1 MGFIRE
7 LGGALIVAM
16 LAVTAPQA
24 SAQIPTHASTQT
36 WPTHTILAISPIG
49 AGNAV
54 DIIARVIFDQMSKQL
69 GVPMIVE
76 NRPGG
81 GGLIG
86 FNDVAKAKP
95 DGYTVLL
102 GSSTISSGA
111 VLHKSLPYKPLEDF
125 AAVFPFGFSPS
136 VLVVSPSKDFNSVAD
151 LVAAAK
157 ARPGALNYA
166 SAGIGAASHIAAE
179 RFRVATGINAQHVPF
194 RGPGEAL
201 AEVVAGRV
209 DYYFLPLAAG
219 ISLVQSGKLK
229 ALAVSTPQR
238 SPLMPEVPTIAEAGY
253 PSAEYLFWG
262 GLFVPSKVPPEIVK
276 RLYDEGSKA
285 LDQPVVQ
292 SALTRLGYATRR
304 MTPAEFQAFFVKDF
318 NETVTLAKQVGIQ
331 PGD

>member
-1 MGFIRE
+1 MSFIRAPW
-7 LGGALIVAM
+7 GAL
-16 LAVTAPQA
+16 LAAALAFATSPA
-24 SAQIPTHASTQT
+24 SAQS
-36 WPTHTILAISPIG
+36 WPTRTITAISPIG

-54 DIIARVIFDQMSKQL
+54 DIIARVIFDRMSKQL
-69 GVPMIVE
+69 GVPMIIE

-95 DGYTVLL
+95 DGYTLLL
-102 GSSTISSGA
+102 GSSTIASGA
-111 VLHKSLPYKPLEDF
+111 VLHKHLPYEPLKDF
-125 AAVFPFGFSPS
+125 AAVFPFGMSPS
-136 VLVVSPSKDFNSVAD
+136 VLVVAPSKGYNSVAD

-157 ARPGALNYA
+157 AKPGALNFA

-179 RFRVATGINAQHVPF
+179 RFRLATGINAQHVPF
-194 RGPGEAL
+194 RTPGEAL

-219 ISLVQSGKLK
+219 ISLVKSGKLK
-229 ALAVSTPQR
+229 ALAVSTPKR
-238 SPLMPEVPTIAEAGY
+238 SPQLPDVPTIAEAGY

-262 GLFVPSKVPPEIVK
+262 GLFVPSKVPPEIVT
-276 RLYDEGSKA
+276 RLHDEGQKA
-285 LDQPVVQ
+285 LDLPEVQ
-292 SALTRLGYATRR
+292 GALTKLGYEPRR

-318 NETVTLAKQVGIQ
+318 NDTVTLAKQVGIV